1 MAAKINISRLLSQI
15 SDFGHDANRSAVSVT
30 NETTQSMVTQAQLR
44 VTSNKSVDQG
54 QLRLSIGKTTARV
67 GYNRS
72 FFFSNA
78 PYAAFVEFGTG
89 ARVSIPKGFEQ
100 MAAEF
105 RGRSGGNFDTFVEAI
120 REWCKRKGIDTKLA
134 YIIAV
139 SILRKGLNAKP
150 FFIPSYLEG
159 IQQYPK
165 DLRKVLEVQT
175 RKYNAKK

>member
-1 MAAKINISRLLSQI
+1 MATKINISRLLSQI
-15 SDFGHDANRSAVSVT
+15 SAFGHDANRSAVSVT

-44 VTSNKSVDQG
+44 AVVGLSG

-78 PYAAFVEFGTG
+78 PYAAYVEFGTG
-89 ARVSIPKGFEQ
+89 SGVRIPNGFSE
-100 MAAEF
+100 MAAPF
-105 RGRSGGNFDTFVEAI
+105 KG
-120 REWCKRKGIDTKLA
+120 KGIRRRD
-134 YIIAV
+134 Y
-139 SILRKGLNAKP
+139 GPKP

-165 DLRKVLEVQT
+165 TLKKVLEVQT

>member
-30 NETTQSMVTQAQLR
+30 NETTQSMVTAAQLR
-44 VTSNKSVDQG
+44 AVVGLSG

-78 PYAAFVEFGTG
+78 PYAAYVEFGTG
-89 ARVSIPKGFEQ
+89 SGVRIPNGFSE
-100 MAAEF
+100 MAAPF
-105 RGRSGGNFDTFVEAI
+105 KG
-120 REWCKRKGIDTKLA
+120 KGIRRRD
-134 YIIAV
+134 Y
-139 SILRKGLNAKP
+139 GPKP

-165 DLRKVLEVQT
+165 TLKKVLEVQT

>member
-1 MAAKINISRLLSQI
+1 MAAKIDISKLLSQI
-15 SDFGHDANRSAVSVT
+15 SAFGHDANRSAVSVT

-44 VTSNKSVDQG
+44 VTSNKSVDKG

-67 GYNRS
+67 GFNRS

-78 PYAAFVEFGTG
+78 PYSAYVEFGTG
-89 ARVSIPKGFEQ
+89 DGVRIPNGFSYL
-100 MAAEF
+100 AEPF
-105 RGRSGGNFDTFVEAI
+105 RGTRI
-120 REWCKRKGIDTKLA
+120 RN
-134 YIIAV
+134 YP
-139 SILRKGLNAKP
+139 AKP

-159 IQQYPK
+159 IQKYPK

>member
-1 MAAKINISRLLSQI
+1 MATKINISRLLSQI

-44 VTSNKSVDQG
+44 AVVGLSG

-78 PYAAFVEFGTG
+78 PYAAYVEFGTG
-89 ARVSIPKGFEQ
+89 DGVRIPNGFSYL
-100 MAAEF
+100 AEPF
-105 RGRSGGNFDTFVEAI
+105 RGKKNR
-120 REWCKRKGIDTKLA
+120 KRDYG
-134 YIIAV
+134 
-139 SILRKGLNAKP
+139 AKP

>member
-1 MAAKINISRLLSQI
+1 MAAKIDISKLLSQI
-15 SDFGHDANRSAVSVT
+15 SAFGHDANRLAVAVT

-44 VTSNKSVDQG
+44 VTSNNSIDKG

-78 PYAAFVEFGTG
+78 PYAAYVEFGTG
-89 ARVSIPKGFEQ
+89 DGVRIPNGFSYL
-100 MAAEF
+100 AEPF
-105 RGRSGGNFDTFVEAI
+105 RGKKNK
-120 REWCKRKGIDTKLA
+120 KRDYG
-134 YIIAV
+134 
-139 SILRKGLNAKP
+139 AKP

-159 IQQYPK
+159 IHQYPK
-165 DLRKVLEVQT
+165 TLRKVLEVET